1 MSGHL
6 YGIGVGP
13 GDPELLTIKAAKV
26 LGRVDLILAAS
37 STKNDDSLALDIAR
51 PHLKPDA
58 RVIRLGFPM
67 SRNEDTLQSAWEE
80 NARLVLNELEQG
92 HDAAFITLGDPLLY
106 STFAYL
112 LRTLR
117 ILASEQA
124 VTIIPGITSFQ
135 AVAAATE
142 TVLAESAQNLLILPG
157 IRDAGDLRKSLE
169 GADNAVILNRQNY
182 GVNNMLIGR
191 DHAGVGDF
199 YGLFEAQEIFDRVP
213 KIAPRRESSA
223 CWPGPVW
230 KKALRPAAGWSG
242 C

>member
-6 YGIGVGP
+6 NGIGVGP

-51 PHLKPDA
+51 PHVKPDA

-67 SRNEDTLQSAWEE
+67 SRDEGTLQTAWAD
-80 NARLVLNELEQG
+80 NARLVLKELEAG

-117 ILASEQA
+117 TLAPDQE
-124 VTIIPGITSFQ
+124 VTVVPGITSFQ
-135 AVAAATE
+135 AVAAATQ

-157 IRDAGDLRKSLE
+157 IREAKDLRKSLE
-169 GADNAVILNRQNY
+169 GADNAVILKAYTNFSAIREQLRTFPTPTHCVFASRMGMKEQFITRSLDEAPDNPTY
-182 GVNNMLIGR
+182 LSLML
-191 DHAGVGDF
+191 
-199 YGLFEAQEIFDRVP
+199 LT
-213 KIAPRRESSA
+213 KNES
-223 CWPGPVW
+223 
-230 KKALRPAAGWSG
+230 L
-242 C
+242 

>member
-13 GDPELLTIKAAKV
+13 GDPELLTIKAANV

-37 STKNDDSLALDIAR
+37 STRNDDSLALDIAR
-51 PHLKPDA
+51 PHLKQGT

-67 SRNEDTLQSAWEE
+67 SRDEDTLQSAWVE
-80 NARLVLNELEQG
+80 NARLVLKELEAG

-117 ILASEQA
+117 TLAPDQE
-124 VTIIPGITSFQ
+124 VTVVPGITSFQ
-135 AVAAATE
+135 AVAAATQ

-157 IRDAGDLRKSLE
+157 IREAKDLRKSLE
-169 GADNAVILNRQNY
+169 GADNAVILKAYTNFSAIREQLRTFPTPTHCVFASRMGMKEQFITRSLDEAPDNPTY
-182 GVNNMLIGR
+182 LSLML
-191 DHAGVGDF
+191 
-199 YGLFEAQEIFDRVP
+199 LTKNEP
-213 KIAPRRESSA
+213 
-223 CWPGPVW
+223 
-230 KKALRPAAGWSG
+230 L
-242 C
+242 

>member
-13 GDPELLTIKAAKV
+13 GDPELLTIKAANV

-37 STKNDDSLALDIAR
+37 STRNDDSLALDIAR
-51 PHLKPDA
+51 PHLKQGT

-67 SRNEDTLQSAWEE
+67 SRDEDTLQSAWVE
-80 NARLVLNELEQG
+80 NARLVLKELEAG

-117 ILASEQA
+117 TLAPDQE
-124 VTIIPGITSFQ
+124 VTVVPGITSFQ
-135 AVAAATE
+135 AVAAATQ

-157 IRDAGDLRKSLE
+157 IREAKDLRKSLE
-169 GADNAVILNRQNY
+169 GADNAVILKAYTNFSAIREQLRTFPTPTHCVFASRMGMKEQFITRSLDEAPDNPTY
-182 GVNNMLIGR
+182 LSLML
-191 DHAGVGDF
+191 
-199 YGLFEAQEIFDRVP
+199 LT
-213 KIAPRRESSA
+213 KNES
-223 CWPGPVW
+223 
-230 KKALRPAAGWSG
+230 L
-242 C
+242 

>member
-1 MSGHL
+1 MRGHL

-51 PHLKPDA
+51 PHLKQDA

-67 SRNEDTLQSAWEE
+67 SRNEGTLQAAWEE
-80 NARLVLNELEQG
+80 NARLVLKELELG
-92 HDAAFITLGDPLLY
+92 HDAAFLTLGDPLLY

-117 ILASEQA
+117 TLAPDQA
-124 VTIIPGITSFQ
+124 VTVVPGITSFQ
-135 AVAAATE
+135 AVAAATQ

-157 IRDAGDLRKSLE
+157 IREAKDLRKSLE
-169 GADNAVILNRQNY
+169 GADNAVILKAYTNFSAIREELRTFPNPTHCVFASRMGMKEQFITRSLDEAPDNPTY
-182 GVNNMLIGR
+182 LSLML
-191 DHAGVGDF
+191 
-199 YGLFEAQEIFDRVP
+199 LT
-213 KIAPRRESSA
+213 KNES
-223 CWPGPVW
+223 
-230 KKALRPAAGWSG
+230 L
-242 C
+242 

>member
-92 HDAAFITLGDPLLY
+92 HDAAFLTLGDPLLY

-117 ILASEQA
+117 SLAPEQA
-124 VTIIPGITSFQ
+124 VTIIPGITSFPGRGRGHRDRVGRERPEP
-135 AVAAATE
+135 AHPARHPRRRG
-142 TVLAESAQNLLILPG
+142 SAQEPGGRGQRRHPQGLLQFF
-157 IRDAGDLRKSLE
+157 RHS
-169 GADNAVILNRQNY
+169 
-182 GVNNMLIGR
+182 
-191 DHAGVGDF
+191 
-199 YGLFEAQEIFDRVP
+199 
-213 KIAPRRESSA
+213 
-223 CWPGPVW
+223 
-230 KKALRPAAGWSG
+230 
-242 C
+242 

>member
-13 GDPELLTIKAAKV
+13 GDPELLTIKAANV

-37 STKNDDSLALDIAR
+37 STRNDDSLALDIAR
-51 PHLKPDA
+51 PHLKQGT

-67 SRNEDTLQSAWEE
+67 SRDEDTLQSAWVE
-80 NARLVLNELEQG
+80 NARLVLKELEAG

-117 ILASEQA
+117 TLAPDQE
-124 VTIIPGITSFQ
+124 VTVVPGITSFQ
-135 AVAAATE
+135 AVAAATQ

-157 IRDAGDLRKSLE
+157 IREAKDLRKSLE
-169 GADNAVILNRQNY
+169 GADNAVILKAYTNFSAIREQLRTFPTPTHCVFASRMGMKEEFITRSLDEAPDNPTY
-182 GVNNMLIGR
+182 LSLML
-191 DHAGVGDF
+191 
-199 YGLFEAQEIFDRVP
+199 LT
-213 KIAPRRESSA
+213 KNES
-223 CWPGPVW
+223 
-230 KKALRPAAGWSG
+230 L
-242 C
+242 

>member
-37 STKNDDSLALDIAR
+37 STRNDDSLALDIAR
-51 PHLKPDA
+51 PHVKPDA

-67 SRNEDTLQSAWEE
+67 SRDEGTLQTAWVD
-80 NARLVLNELEQG
+80 NARLVLKELEAG

-117 ILASEQA
+117 GLAPEQA
-124 VTIIPGITSFQ
+124 VTVIPGITSFQ
-135 AVAAATE
+135 AVAAATQ

-157 IRDAGDLRKSLE
+157 IREAGDLRKSLE
-169 GADNAVILNRQNY
+169 GADNAVILKAYTNFSAIREQLRTFPTPTHCVFASRMGMKEQFITRSLDEAPDNPTY
-182 GVNNMLIGR
+182 LSLML
-191 DHAGVGDF
+191 
-199 YGLFEAQEIFDRVP
+199 LT
-213 KIAPRRESSA
+213 KNES
-223 CWPGPVW
+223 
-230 KKALRPAAGWSG
+230 L
-242 C
+242 